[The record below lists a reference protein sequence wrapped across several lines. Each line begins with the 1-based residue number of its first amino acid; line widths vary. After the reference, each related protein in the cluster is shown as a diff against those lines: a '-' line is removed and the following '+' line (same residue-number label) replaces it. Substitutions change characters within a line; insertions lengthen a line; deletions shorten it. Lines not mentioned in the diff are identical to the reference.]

1 MKKILTFWLTALML
15 ISMTLPTAFAAGDAE
30 ASPKEGTEETTAE
43 GEDEGA
49 AKNAEASK
57 DDKASAI
64 LTTTATSIP
73 ANTAPKTV
81 CYPTAID
88 VRNDGTEIVK
98 FMIFRQRQ
106 TPPGFRAPTSSTQD
120 FPIHSP
126 IF

>member
-1 MKKILTFWLTALML
+1 MKKILTFWLTALMM

-30 ASPKEGTEETTAE
+30 ATPKEGTEETTVE

-49 AKNAEASK
+49 AKDAEASK

-73 ANTAPKTV
+73 TSTAPKAV

-88 VRNDGTEIVK
+88 VRDEGAEIRK
-98 FMIFRQRQ
+98 IYDLSPEADPAGIPRSDFEHA
-106 TPPGFRAPTSSTQD
+106 G
-120 FPIHSP
+120 FPIHSS